1 MKEIAIIGAGAA
13 GLLAAVKLSVRDDL
27 QVTVYEKSPKAAAK
41 LRASGGGRA
50 NILNTNILPNHYN
63 HEAFMEKMLQKADYA
78 ALRDE
83 FHAMGM
89 STCADEEGRVYP
101 ATLFAPTVVN
111 VLFNRLGF
119 NVQIR
124 YESPVLTLT
133 AVKGKW
139 RINDEKCLYDTVI
152 MASGS
157 PAGMNVQKQKDYNR
171 YLSTIPIKTK
181 KLIPSLTGFI
191 IRNYPKSLFGCR
203 TRAEV
208 SLFSHH
214 HLIFKE
220 KGEITFKEEGL
231 SGIVILNC
239 SAHYNRLPSHED
251 CQLSLNLLPDDTT
264 TDVKKHLQ
272 QFGTLAGILHPKLC
286 QLYERHSFDLRDF
299 KMEIEGTYGM
309 ESAQVCSGGIRVE
322 ELGPDFQLKR
332 HPGLYAI
339 GEMVDIDG
347 VCGGYNLFFAFAS
360 AKIATESL

>member
-13 GLLAAVKLSVRDDL
+13 GLLAAVKLSGRDDL
-27 QVTVYEKSPKAAAK
+27 RVTVYEKSPKAAAK

-111 VLFNRLGF
+111 VLFNRLGS

-152 MASGS
+152 MAVS
-157 PAGMNVQKQKDYNR
+157 V
-171 YLSTIPIKTK
+171 ST
-181 KLIPSLTGFI
+181 
-191 IRNYPKSLFGCR
+191 
-203 TRAEV
+203 
-208 SLFSHH
+208 
-214 HLIFKE
+214 
-220 KGEITFKEEGL
+220 GL
-231 SGIVILNC
+231 S
-239 SAHYNRLPSHED
+239 
-251 CQLSLNLLPDDTT
+251 
-264 TDVKKHLQ
+264 
-272 QFGTLAGILHPKLC
+272 
-286 QLYERHSFDLRDF
+286 
-299 KMEIEGTYGM
+299 
-309 ESAQVCSGGIRVE
+309 
-322 ELGPDFQLKR
+322 
-332 HPGLYAI
+332 
-339 GEMVDIDG
+339 
-347 VCGGYNLFFAFAS
+347 
-360 AKIATESL
+360 